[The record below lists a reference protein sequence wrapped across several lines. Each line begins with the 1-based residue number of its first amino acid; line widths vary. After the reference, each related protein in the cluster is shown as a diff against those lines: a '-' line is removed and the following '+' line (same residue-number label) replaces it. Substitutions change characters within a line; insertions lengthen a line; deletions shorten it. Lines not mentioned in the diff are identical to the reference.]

1 MATLREKMRAKG
13 ELLLA
18 HAPILTLGLTM
29 VSTLSLMTLAT
40 ATALSTGLRIS
51 GMENNTSEGSTS
63 GSIESLEVN
72 LGELKVRAIGKN
84 TTEALTNLM
93 MNAVEL
99 EMVPSRGRYYQS
111 TLPKAL

>member
-18 HAPILTLGLTM
+18 HAPILTLGLTT

-51 GMENNTSEGSTS
+51 GTENNTSAASTF
-63 GSIESLEVN
+63 GNIESLEVN
-72 LGELKVRAIGKN
+72 LGELKVKAIGKN

-93 MNAVEL
+93 IDAVEL
-99 EMVPSRGRYYQS
+99 EMIPSNERYYRS